1 MSVSVA
7 LNIVLSIVLVFAF
20 IKSKD
25 QEINSLKSFISEY
38 KHVEKLNAE
47 IIKIGS
53 EKNEKIRGKELVT
66 GFPYF
71 ECMINGE
78 KKVLHKD
85 LKYYN
90 VEKGKQVKIYYVNK
104 KGEFWCQQEIQGSI
118 CTLSVGIILII
129 ILIAMLFLVN
139 RIVG

>member
-1 MSVSVA
+1 MSVSVV
-7 LNIVLSIVLVFAF
+7 LDIVLSIILVYFF
-20 IKSKD
+20 IKSKER
-25 QEINSLKSFISEY
+25 EINLLKNFISER
-38 KHVEKLNAE
+38 KHIEKLNAK
-47 IIKIGS
+47 IVKIGS
-53 EKNEKIRGKELVT
+53 EKSEKIRGKELAT

-104 KGEFWCQQEIQGSI
+104 KGEFWCQQEIQRSI